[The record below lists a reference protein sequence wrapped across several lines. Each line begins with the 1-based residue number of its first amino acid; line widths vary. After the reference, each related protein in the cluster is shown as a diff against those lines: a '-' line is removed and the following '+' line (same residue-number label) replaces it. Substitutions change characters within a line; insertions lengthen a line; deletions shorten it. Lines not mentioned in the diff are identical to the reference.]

1 MKHVKNIILVLILCS
16 IGAYFG
22 SDAAYI
28 DGMQWQDIIAVSSFL
43 SALGFIIYKYG

>member
-22 SDAAYI
+22 HDTTYQA
-28 DGMQWQDIIAVSSFL
+28 GMQWQDIIAVSSFI
-43 SALGFIIYKYG
+43 SALGFIIYRYG